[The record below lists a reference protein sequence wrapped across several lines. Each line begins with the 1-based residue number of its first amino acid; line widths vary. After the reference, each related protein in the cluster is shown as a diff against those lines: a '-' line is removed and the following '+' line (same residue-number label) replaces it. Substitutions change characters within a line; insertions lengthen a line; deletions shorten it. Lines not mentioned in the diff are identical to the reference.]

1 MITNFVIFAFI
12 VGLFTG
18 AVVMG
23 ASSWARALGLKM
35 NWWLWLL
42 CALWYILL
50 LFLIFA
56 AFTLIGEGEVS
67 AALKILGISGVV
79 LVVLGAVLARI
90 LLAHRKQPEN

>member
-1 MITNFVIFAFI
+1 MITNLVILAFFI
-12 VGLFTG
+12 GLLSG
-18 AVVMG
+18 AVVAG
-23 ASSWARALGLKM
+23 SRSWARALGLKM

-56 AFTLIGEGEVS
+56 AFTLMGEGEVS